1 MFFNFYQ
8 YLSALGV
15 FFYDLVFMYRILKPE
30 NKHILISSLLI
41 CICFITLTCLIA
53 WPNTVRSMLRSEKSE
68 HPCLGPDSNTSTLNY
83 SLSLLDDFCCIL
95 PLSSWD
101 KSLVS
106 LFSARLSSQM
116 EAVFYQRS
124 FMYAIGWYLYLCGRL
139 C

>member
-15 FFYDLVFMYRILKPE
+15 FFLWFVFMYRILKPE

-83 SLSLLDDFCCIL
+83 SLFWMTFAVYCLYQVEINPLYPYSLQDF
-95 PLSSWD
+95 PHKW
-101 KSLVS
+101 
-106 LFSARLSSQM
+106 RLYFIKGLLCMQH
-116 EAVFYQRS
+116 
-124 FMYAIGWYLYLCGRL
+124 GGTYLCGRL

>member
-41 CICFITLTCLIA
+41 CICFITLICLIA
-53 WPNTVRSMLRSEKSE
+53 WHCKKYVEKWE
-68 HPCLGPDSNTSTLNY
+68 EWTSLSWSWFQHKY
-83 SLSLLDDFCCIL
+83 FELFSLLDDFCCIL